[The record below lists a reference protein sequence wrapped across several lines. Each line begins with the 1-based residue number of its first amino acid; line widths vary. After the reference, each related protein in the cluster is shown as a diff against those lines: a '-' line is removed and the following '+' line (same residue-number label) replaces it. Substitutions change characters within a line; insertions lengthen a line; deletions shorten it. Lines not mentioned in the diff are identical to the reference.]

1 MDKKEMVIQSE
12 KFIPKSILYGTIS
25 GIQIKEFIES
35 RADKIVKDDW
45 TIEDIALR
53 IKESLYGKE
62 TGEPLFTSAEER
74 VSLPLSP
81 VVSSPSSKVDYI
93 NSFISRL
100 PYKGDIR
107 VGVNPTDIINIE
119 QEIKSLSDRMNDD
132 NTISLGD
139 NNISLKDYYHKL
151 LNQEYIPPMLI
162 DKLDVILAAVE
173 ELRNI
178 YPNYDDL
185 SVMKINNKS
194 FMDLLLELP
203 NKMLDNFDVKDR
215 LDVMSIGDYLSREFK
230 KVSEYA
236 YNSVNSKPNNVELIG
251 VEYNEDH
258 KFSVTN
264 EYIFLS
270 PEEENSLIEGMRPR
284 TIEEER
290 SELHRTMLGVID
302 GINKSLNIDTLSKYE
317 EYFTKIIETIKTKFP
332 DDNFLKELYTKM
344 LEIYNKVDQ
353 ELRFIQDNDDIRYM
367 VGQDLKDIKLD
378 YKDVTT
384 DFHRTL
390 EDNSDDRR
398 KIISGIRTIKKN
410 SSDMAIQGLHHELD
424 ELDKEMIKDNI
435 SRYGM
440 NNTNHDIDRV
450 KNSIEDFMR
459 NIKSESRAL
468 NFTSDARA
476 LAALQISLERD
487 MRDLNRLLTEA
498 NEKGLISDAE
508 KEEYENGIN
517 SKGGKNL

>member
-1 MDKKEMVIQSE
+1 
-12 KFIPKSILYGTIS
+12 
-25 GIQIKEFIES
+25 
-35 RADKIVKDDW
+35 
-45 TIEDIALR
+45 
-53 IKESLYGKE
+53 
-62 TGEPLFTSAEER
+62 
-74 VSLPLSP
+74 
-81 VVSSPSSKVDYI
+81 
-93 NSFISRL
+93 
-100 PYKGDIR
+100 
-107 VGVNPTDIINIE
+107 
-119 QEIKSLSDRMNDD
+119 
-132 NTISLGD
+132 
-139 NNISLKDYYHKL
+139 
-151 LNQEYIPPMLI
+151 
-162 DKLDVILAAVE
+162 
-173 ELRNI
+173 
-178 YPNYDDL
+178 
-185 SVMKINNKS
+185 
-194 FMDLLLELP
+194 
-203 NKMLDNFDVKDR
+203 
-215 LDVMSIGDYLSREFK
+215 
-230 KVSEYA
+230 
-236 YNSVNSKPNNVELIG
+236 
-251 VEYNEDH
+251 
-258 KFSVTN
+258 
-264 EYIFLS
+264 
-270 PEEENSLIEGMRPR
+270 
-284 TIEEER
+284 
-290 SELHRTMLGVID
+290 MLGVID

-317 EYFTKIIETIKTKFP
+317 EYFTKIIETIKSKFP

-367 VGQDLKDIKLD
+367 VGQDLKDIKSD

-476 LAALQISLERD
+476 LEALQISLERD